1 MHIILLWFRGCS
13 SDSKSPQVA
22 KFTVPEV
29 KGNFEPKKP
38 AHEVVKTEPIVIKG
52 KTIYT
57 KINQSIA
64 ENEKLKAD
72 FAVANDSIKQLLFGK
87 AVKAISSQ
95 LSLKMI
101 IYC

>member
-1 MHIILLWFRGCS
+1 LENTSLVLLIVILWRGCS

-22 KFTVPEV
+22 KVTVPEV

-57 KINQSIA
+57 KNPINQKLIA
-64 ENEKLKAD
+64 ENE
-72 FAVANDSIKQLLFGK
+72 N
-87 AVKAISSQ
+87 
-95 LSLKMI
+95 
-101 IYC
+101 